1 MSGGLSLESRY
12 CSCEARQR
20 MLRNPDIP
28 VVFDSVL
35 REHHLIYEGKRTG
48 RMILQFC
55 PFCGGRLEESKRGEL
70 FEAISDRAVQEIVS
84 QVKDVKDRKG
94 IEEKFGQPA
103 REWLSS
109 ELDIIEDAKKGK
121 IQAVL
126 SYSNFSKVA
135 NVVFTLWTASSPEV
149 RIVPKS
155 KDLIE
160 KL

>member
-1 MSGGLSLESRY
+1 
-12 CSCEARQR
+12 
-20 MLRNPDIP
+20 
-28 VVFDSVL
+28 
-35 REHHLIYEGKRTG
+35 
-48 RMILQFC
+48 MILQFC